1 MELFTDPELVEI
13 QRFNLDGYLST
24 LETLLQTDPS
34 SIVSLRLISLIWRAL
49 RDFQVP
55 APSSNLAV
63 IVLTSLT
70 LGATLVPL
78 GYLVYK
84 KMLLAMSR
92 LPIPDEVPLQ
102 EVKVEARFED
112 ADEPKVEDLEV
123 KLEELGL
130 GLGRGRGRV

>member
-1 MELFTDPELVEI
+1 MELFTDPELEEI

-24 LETLLQTDPS
+24 VETLLQADPA
-34 SIVSLRLISLIWRAL
+34 SIVSLRLISVIWRAL
-49 RDFQVP
+49 RDFHEVP
-55 APSSNLAV
+55 ALSSNLAV
-63 IVLTSLT
+63 IVLSSLT
-70 LGATLVPL
+70 LGASLVPL
-78 GYLVYK
+78 GYMVYK

-130 GLGRGRGRV
+130 GRGRGRV

>member
-1 MELFTDPELVEI
+1 MELFTDPELEEI

-78 GYLVYK
+78 G
-84 KMLLAMSR
+84 
-92 LPIPDEVPLQ
+92 
-102 EVKVEARFED
+102 
-112 ADEPKVEDLEV
+112 
-123 KLEELGL
+123 
-130 GLGRGRGRV
+130 

>member
-1 MELFTDPELVEI
+1 
-13 QRFNLDGYLST
+13 
-24 LETLLQTDPS
+24 
-34 SIVSLRLISLIWRAL
+34 
-49 RDFQVP
+49 
-55 APSSNLAV
+55 
-63 IVLTSLT
+63 
-70 LGATLVPL
+70 
-78 GYLVYK
+78 
-84 KMLLAMSR
+84 MSR